1 MNNYEQVIDEYRKI
15 LLQYKKIDYEKR
27 LELCEELYNMLY
39 LQAEMYQGR
48 SDAFDKESK
57 LVKICIA
64 TLIPIVE
71 NTINDINLSNE
82 LLIKYLELY
91 ENLYYFAGRRSFKHF
106 LLAMEFKWKRKVFKQ
121 RMDLFEPI
129 TYYLN
134 KMALDNDIKLI
145 RISMP
150 PGFAKSLTITAFSAF
165 VYGLNPSKSILRISA
180 SDLLVKQFGRD
191 TVNLL
196 KSESQ
201 GKIFPYFAEDRFIKK
216 TEDEFQLQGSNER
229 NFLCK
234 TRDSTIVGFRTDYLM
249 EDDLIGGT
257 QEAMNNDLH
266 TSIYNKHIVDWTS
279 RAKNEDDFKII
290 SIGTMFNPEDLL
302 CKLKEL
308 AMQNGDLQET
318 KFDKYVEVYKNRNT
332 GKLEVFITIPALD
345 DDDKSTLECEFSTK
359 YFLETRENL
368 LLDKSGNGNYHWQS
382 TFMQKPIYPTG
393 LSFSYDNLQIYDELP
408 KDKNGNFLVA
418 PYSIASLDPNRKGN
432 DYVSMPIFIPYADV
446 FYMVDCF
453 FRKGAMS
460 DMYDDIVDMIIK
472 YNVRK
477 LYVEINVDGSLPELL
492 KRKLQDKGYN
502 YCEIIEIYSVVNKE
516 QRIKDN
522 QGYVKK
528 LIMFPNRKKWKAI
541 GSEFKEAM
549 EQMMSYS
556 FEKPNKHDD
565 SIDSICIMVME
576 NIPKLDFISTL
587 SLGNRKTLG
596 I

>member
-1 MNNYEQVIDEYRKI
+1 MNNYEQVIEEYRKV
-15 LLQYKKIDYEKR
+15 LLKYKKIDFEKR
-27 LELCEELYNMLY
+27 LEMCEELYNMLY
-39 LQAEMYQGR
+39 LQADLYKNDYDGFE
-48 SDAFDKESK
+48 KESR
-57 LVKICIA
+57 LVKVCIA

-71 NTINDINLSNE
+71 NTMQDLNLSNE

-91 ENLYYFAGRRSFKHF
+91 ENLYYFAARRSFKHF
-106 LLAMEFKWKRKVFKQ
+106 LLAIEFKWKRKVFKQ
-121 RMDLFEPI
+121 RMKLFEPI
-129 TYYLN
+129 IYYLN
-134 KMALDNDIKLI
+134 KMALDNDIKLL

-150 PGFAKSLTITAFSAF
+150 PGYAKSLTVTAFSAF
-165 VYGLNPSKSILRISA
+165 IYGINSNKSILRISA

-191 TVNLL
+191 TVGLL
-196 KSESQ
+196 RSETQ
-201 GKIFPYFAEDRFIKK
+201 GKIFPFFVEDRFAKR

-234 TRDSTIVGFRTDYLM
+234 TRDSTIVGFRADILI

-266 TSIYNKHIVDWTS
+266 ASIYNKHIVDWTS
-279 RAKNEDDFKII
+279 RAKNEEDFKII

-308 AMQNGDLQET
+308 AILNGDLQES

-345 DDDKSTLECEFSTK
+345 ENEKSTLECEFSTK
-359 YFLETRENL
+359 YFLETRESL
-368 LLDKSGNGNYHWQS
+368 LQDKSGNGNYHWQS
-382 TFMQKPIYPTG
+382 TFMQNPVYPTG

-408 KDKNGNFLVA
+408 KDEKGNFIVA

-432 DYVSMPIFIPYADV
+432 DYVSMPIFIPYKDV
-446 FYMVDCF
+446 FYYVDCF

-460 DMYDDIVDMIIK
+460 DMYDDIVNMIIK

-492 KRKLQDKGYN
+492 RKKLEEKKYY
-502 YCEIIEIYSVVNKE
+502 YCEIVEIYSVINKE

-528 LIMFPNRKKWKAI
+528 LIIFPNRKKWKAI

-556 FEKPNKHDD
+556 FDHPNKHDD

-576 NIPKLDFISTL
+576 NIPKLDFINTL
-587 SLGNRKTLG
+587 SLGNRSELG